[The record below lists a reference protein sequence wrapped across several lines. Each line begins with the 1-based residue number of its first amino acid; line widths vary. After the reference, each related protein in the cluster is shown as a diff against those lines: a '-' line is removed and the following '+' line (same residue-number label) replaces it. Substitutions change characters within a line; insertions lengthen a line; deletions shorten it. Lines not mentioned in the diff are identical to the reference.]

1 MNLKKNLSNSQK
13 NARDEVA
20 KLVMELENE
29 KTKPS
34 QIEIREKEVI
44 KLEPKCANC
53 SKTNF
58 QKKSI
63 ALQGLSFGA
72 LAYSISITIVS
83 IIQNKLIIADF
94 KSFYNQVSRF
104 LGQVVKIANSGFLGL
119 SNKVD
124 NNILHWT
131 VYIGLWLLVAV
142 IIGYGSYR
150 LVDLLRY
157 KSWSFWN
164 INACGILLLDLVVVV
179 FLGEYI
185 KELIS
190 VNLIWFAISVYGT
203 YILIRVTKYI
213 IRKNC

>member
-1 MNLKKNLSNSQK
+1 LNLKKNLSNSQK

-29 KTKPS
+29 KTKPP
-34 QIEIREKEVI
+34 QIEIREKEII

-53 SKTNF
+53 SKINF

-72 LAYSISITIVS
+72 LVYSILITIIS
-83 IIQNKLIIADF
+83 IIRNKFIIADF
-94 KSFYNQVSRF
+94 KSFYNQVRGF
-104 LGQVVKIANSGFLGL
+104 LGQVVKIANSGFFEL
-119 SNKVD
+119 SNRVD
-124 NNILHWT
+124 NNILHWII
-131 VYIGLWLLVAV
+131 YIGLWLLVFGV
-142 IIGYGSYR
+142 IGYVSYK
-150 LVDLLRY
+150 LMDLLRY

-164 INACGILLLDLVVVV
+164 INARGILLLDLVVVA

-190 VNLIWFAISVYGT
+190 VNLIWFSISVYGA